1 MFWRL
6 TYIGVIHAV
15 PASTRGLDIAVV
27 MSRISCVA
35 RVYQHSIQMEKNW
48 LTLKSQEKTSKLAAS
63 YKNSLLQFNA

>member
-1 MFWRL
+1 MIWRL

-27 MSRISCVA
+27 MSRISCVT

-48 LTLKSQEKTSKLAAS
+48 LSLKSQEKHQ
-63 YKNSLLQFNA
+63 N